1 MRQSEIL
8 ITIVYGIVGYLLGSI
23 LFASLFARWI
33 RGIDLRTE
41 SKDGNPGTAN
51 AFMQGGFVCGV
62 LALVCDLG
70 KGFLPVYGYLHEP
83 AIQPGIGLI
92 IVMVAPVLG
101 HAYSL
106 YHHWDGGK
114 CIAVSF
120 GVLIG
125 LAPDLTPALI
135 LAFFYILFS
144 ILRIRP
150 HSRRT
155 FAAFVAASIADCFCL
170 KEKMIVAAMCIMSF
184 IVLHK
189 HALQERRQLAG
200 ELEQEVGGKGQ

>member
-1 MRQSEIL
+1 MRQNVIM
-8 ITIVYGIVGYLLGSI
+8 ITIVYVIAGYLVGSI
-23 LFASLFARWI
+23 LFASLFTKWI
-33 RGIDLRTE
+33 RGIDLTKE

-70 KGFLPVYGYLHEP
+70 KGFAPVYFYMREP
-83 AIQPGIGLI
+83 AAHLGISLVL
-92 IVMVAPVLG
+92 VMMAPVLG
-101 HAYSL
+101 HAYSI
-106 YHHWDGGK
+106 YHHFDGGK

-120 GVLIG
+120 GVLLG
-125 LAPDLTPALI
+125 LVPDMAPVLL

-155 FAAFVAASIADCFCL
+155 FAAFIASSVASFFCL
-170 KEKMIVAAMCIMSF
+170 KEKMIVAAMCMMSF
-184 IVLHK
+184 VVLHK
-189 HALQERRQLAG
+189 HAVQERRQIVG
-200 ELEQEVGGKGQ
+200 EMEQEELRR

>member
-1 MRQSEIL
+1 MRQNVIG
-8 ITIVYGIVGYLLGSI
+8 ITIVYVVAGYLVGSI
-23 LFASLFARWI
+23 LFASLFTKWI
-33 RGIDLRTE
+33 RGIDLAKE

-62 LALVCDLG
+62 LSLVCDLG
-70 KGFLPVYGYLHEP
+70 KGFLPVYFYVREP
-83 AIQPGIGLI
+83 AAWLGIGLVL
-92 IVMVAPVLG
+92 VMMAPVLG

-106 YHHWDGGK
+106 YHHFDGGK

-120 GVLIG
+120 GVLLG
-125 LAPDLTPALI
+125 LVPNMAPVLL

-155 FAAFVAASIADCFCL
+155 FFAFIASSVAAFFCL
-170 KEKMIVAAMCIMSF
+170 KEKMIVAAMCMMSF
-184 IVLHK
+184 VVLHK
-189 HALQERRQLAG
+189 HAVQEQRQMMKGMGQEELRR
-200 ELEQEVGGKGQ
+200 